1 MFFYIVLNVTF
12 SRRRDRRRLPKIKS
26 MNIHQ
31 ISVHHD
37 ERQDRL
43 LLRLNTQDRQEFRFW
58 LTRRMTQRFMPAI
71 EQSVA
76 RLEAAQPGVAA
87 TDTISQQIL
96 SELKR
101 DAFLQKADFATP
113 FDTQASARPLGEE
126 PMLITDAHLTI
137 QPSGALA
144 ISFED
149 KSAPQQVKS
158 CQLHLQVSLVH
169 GMVHLMRQAAEKAQ
183 WGLTGTTTTIANK
196 PMGGEKEVLRYT
208 H

>member
-1 MFFYIVLNVTF
+1 
-12 SRRRDRRRLPKIKS
+12 

-31 ISVHHD
+31 LSVNHD

-43 LLRLNTQDRQEFRFW
+43 LLRLNTQDLQEFRFW
-58 LTRRMTQRFMPAI
+58 LTRRMALRLMPAI
-71 EQSVA
+71 EQSAA
-76 RLEAAQPGVAA
+76 RLEAAQPGIAA
-87 TDTISQQIL
+87 IDAPSQQML

-101 DAFLQKADFATP
+101 DAFLKKADFATP
-113 FDTQASARPLGEE
+113 FENRASQLPLGAE

-137 QPSGALA
+137 KPGGALD

-149 KSAPQQVKS
+149 KSDPAQARA

-169 GMVHLMRQAAEKAQ
+169 GMLHLIQQAIKKAEWLALSSAVK
-183 WGLTGTTTTIANK
+183 LTETGPVT
-196 PMGGEKEVLRYT
+196 PPEQPRYT

>member
-1 MFFYIVLNVTF
+1 
-12 SRRRDRRRLPKIKS
+12 

-31 ISVHHD
+31 LSVHHD

-43 LLRLNTQDRQEFRFW
+43 LLRLNTQDQQEFRFW
-58 LTRRMTQRFMPAI
+58 LTRRMSLRLVPAI
-71 EQSVA
+71 EQSAV

-87 TDTISQQIL
+87 TDTPAQNLL

-101 DAFLQKADFATP
+101 DAFLKKADFATP
-113 FDTQASARPLGEE
+113 FENRATQLPLGAE

-137 QPSGALA
+137 KPGGALEIA
-144 ISFED
+144 FED
-149 KSAPQQVKS
+149 KTDPAQARA

-169 GMVHLMRQAAEKAQ
+169 GMVHLIQQAIEKAE
-183 WGLTGTTTTIANK
+183 WGALSSAVKVTETSPVT
-196 PMGGEKEVLRYT
+196 PPEPPRYA